1 MGKRQ
6 LSDYVLIVMKNL
18 NLVVILY
25 VAGIMAS
32 SLRGYVLTGNAMD
45 FLISASGLP
54 ASAWKIPVMVLLLY
68 MVCLMIMHMQSRGG
82 TFEIIL
88 KICVE
93 LVIGFAIS
101 YILGFGYMG
110 IILLI
115 LADMMKY
122 FPGSRFRFPASVI
135 ICLCYLLLNSEY
147 ISVYFD
153 VIPFDT
159 YLTYF
164 QADARSVMDGLL
176 SAFDSLNTFLFLVYM
191 IFLLRAQLSENERIL
206 NLNRQLNETNRQLNA
221 ANSELQK
228 ANIQLEEYAREEEQ
242 MVATRERNRLAREI
256 HDTLGHALTGIITGA
271 EACAALMDAAPEAAK
286 KQMQAITEVARQG
299 ITDVRRS
306 VKALRPDALEKY
318 NLEDAIKQTI
328 DEMRRVSNVE
338 IEYRC
343 DTQLNCFNG
352 DEEEVIYRI
361 VQESI
366 TNSIR
371 HGEASRILVD
381 IEREY
386 GTLIVKIKDNGK
398 GCKNIQKG
406 FGLHHMEERLQLLQG
421 QLAYNGD
428 DGFTVE
434 AQIPIRWGE
443 TEEK

>member
-206 NLNRQLNETNRQLNA
+206 NLNRQLNA
-221 ANSELQK
+221 ANSKLQK

>member
-68 MVCLMIMHMQSRGG
+68 MVCLLIMHMQSQGG

-93 LVIGFAIS
+93 LVIGFAVS

-153 VIPFDT
+153 VIPFDA
-159 YLTYF
+159 YLTYY

-206 NLNRQLNETNRQLNA
+206 NLNRQLNA

-271 EACAALMDAAPEAAK
+271 GACAALMDVAPEAAK
-286 KQMQAITEVARQG
+286 QQMQAITEVARQG

-318 NLEDAIKQTI
+318 DLEDAIKQTI

-338 IEYRC
+338 IEYYC
-343 DTQLNCFNG
+343 NTQLNCFNG

-381 IEREY
+381 IERKY

-421 QLAYNGD
+421 QLTYNGD

>member
-206 NLNRQLNETNRQLNA
+206 NLNRQLNA